1 MANVKASEMS
11 EHTKVCLYDP
21 RTKDQQQ
28 AYQSKI
34 QNSNLMQGGDQV
46 AENLKRMTS
55 FRTDIY
61 GGSDVG
67 MTQKLAFEAEKA
79 KEIKDSKVI
88 WDGKVG
94 SAPNAAAKMKT
105 MQTVSSTSPIGPEI
119 PQNGPETKKVRLDAN
134 ANALPVTIMLP
145 NGSSVY
151 FNDLTPLWTVSQ
163 LKERLVT
170 PSGLSVSKQKLIA
183 KSGVMRNAATL
194 LEFGVQA
201 GDSLTLTHKD
211 KGKK

>member
-1 MANVKASEMS
+1 MS

-34 QNSNLMQGGDQV
+34 QNTNLIQGDQI
-46 AENLKRMTS
+46 AENLKRMTA

-61 GGSDVG
+61 GGADVA
-67 MTQKLAFEAEKA
+67 MAQKLAFEAEKA

-94 SAPNAAAKMKT
+94 SAPLAAAKLKT
-105 MQTVSSTSPIGPEI
+105 SVGPTI
-119 PQNGPETKKVRLDAN
+119 PQNGPETKRQRLDAN
-134 ANALPVTIMLP
+134 ALLVSVSLP
-145 NGSSVY
+145 NGSTVS
-151 FNDLTPLWTVSQ
+151 FDDLTPLWTVSQ
-163 LKERLVT
+163 LKERLVS
-170 PSGLSVSKQKLIA
+170 PSGLSLSKQKLIA
-183 KSGVMRNAATL
+183 KSGAVMRNAATL
-194 LEFGVQA
+194 LEFGVQS
-201 GDSLTLTHKD
+201 GDTLTLTHKD